1 MLLRCYDP
9 FPTPAKVKRHQEMKI
24 DIGVRG
30 EGERR
35 EAGLLHLNPQLF
47 AKLADERLFGPL
59 SGLHLASGKFP

>member
-1 MLLRCYDP
+1 MLLRCYGP

-35 EAGLLHLNPQLF
+35 EAWFLDLYAQLF
-47 AKLADERLFGPL
+47 AKLSDKRLFGSL
-59 SGLHLASGKFP
+59 SGLYFASGKFP